1 MVTESLPMG
10 FAGVPAAFVGC
21 VAFHDGP
28 VQLFYQGGDQGG
40 LQEVVSAWF
49 AGGDLDGDL
58 SMEFPAQ
65 GFIDLYEAFRG
76 DLFCKIYSCL
86 FHGIFPFVY
95 RYFMSNILN
104 GMVFYVKEIYHV
116 MIILLLRAYIHGIVE
131 WWIRFFLVYFLTLW
145 HNISKK
151 FLQERG
157 ICK

>member
-1 MVTESLPMG
+1 MRGYL
-10 FAGVPAAFVGC
+10 
-21 VAFHDGP
+21 
-28 VQLFYQGGDQGG
+28 LFEITGYP
-40 LQEVVSAWF
+40 L
-49 AGGDLDGDL
+49 
-58 SMEFPAQ
+58 
-65 GFIDLYEAFRG
+65 I
-76 DLFCKIYSCL
+76 I
-86 FHGIFPFVY
+86 
-95 RYFMSNILN
+95 FMSEILN